1 MVQILEF
8 YNAIQKHTIR
18 LEKYSYS
25 PNSENSS
32 LYSYPYSANSENS
45 SIYTSKALES
55 FEETVS
61 FILKDKTSNVQLSQ
75 PQNSTPSTSSTR
87 NENRSLMALLTKSKN
102 YESHEEV
109 ARFSLQEEIK
119 KKESIFKFY

>member
-1 MVQILEF
+1 MGLR
-8 YNAIQKHTIR
+8 NGK
-18 LEKYSYS
+18 LEKNSYS

-32 LYSYPYSANSENS
+32 IYSYLYSAN
-45 SIYTSKALES
+45 S

-75 PQNSTPSTSSTR
+75 PQNSTPSTSSAR

-102 YESHEEV
+102 YEPHEEV